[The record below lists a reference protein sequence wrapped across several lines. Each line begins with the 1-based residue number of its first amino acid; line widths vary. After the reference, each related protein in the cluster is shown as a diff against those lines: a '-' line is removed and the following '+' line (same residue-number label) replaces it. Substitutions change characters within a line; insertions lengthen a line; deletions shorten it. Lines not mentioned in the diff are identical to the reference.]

1 MVWGWG
7 YTFANK
13 KLTKGMLASLI
24 LLCVINTCDSVIT
37 PRKSII
43 VDAEMGSRI
52 REASV
57 VFDDTIK
64 VQSFWDG
71 SVEIPDSFA
80 VMKISH
86 EGYLQRVM
94 YASELTDTIRLL
106 NNGRNLDEVVI
117 WGNYMRPHISF
128 KYNNGKLLPNPGPGG
143 IKLKVSFDFFKSIDD
158 LAHYKR
164 NKRRKRIQK
173 IVSEY

>member
-1 MVWGWG
+1 MVAWDWG

-13 KLTKGMLASLI
+13 KLAKGMLASLI
-24 LLCVINTCDSVIT
+24 LLCVVNTCDSVIT

-128 KYNNGKLLPNPGPGG
+128 KYNEGKLLPNPGSGG
-143 IKLKVSFDFFKSIDD
+143 ASVSFDFFKSIDN

-173 IVSEY
+173 VVSEY